1 MQFKQNKAKLSASCL
16 LLIFSHAAIAQDT
29 TAQASLGTAQY
40 GIHIQHEKAISTE
53 NTSVFNTPHKNIN
66 IRLSSYNKN
75 ALQPIEQ
82 VCDLVPFNTD
92 GSEDSKTEKNIPS
105 WRTCA
110 NLMKS
115 AVSEFCTIA
124 GERWT
129 DKADRNNTY
138 IKTLMGLTALFSVA
152 AASKLAAKTLYSTAA
167 GAAGVG
173 GISAA
178 SEHDVSVEQAISQQI
193 LARLT
198 DWESYRVVGTDGKAT
213 VIPTAFQIYDHAKT
227 VAASCATG
235 FTYQLP
241 AVQKN

>member
-1 MQFKQNKAKLSASCL
+1 MSTTIQKPILAALSL
-16 LLIFSHAAIAQDT
+16 LLIFSDAAKAQS
-29 TAQASLGTAQY
+29 TATNAFTSASDY
-40 GIHIQHEKAISTE
+40 GIHIEYDKAISTE
-53 NTSVFNTPHKNIN
+53 KTSSFNTPHKNIN
-66 IRLSSYNKN
+66 IRLSAYTRN

-82 VCDLVPFNTD
+82 VCDLVPFKTD
-92 GSEDSKTEKNIPS
+92 GTEDNRTGEKFPS
-105 WRTCA
+105 WRICA

-129 DKADRNNTY
+129 DKADRNNSY
-138 IKTLMGLTALFSVA
+138 VKTLMGLTALFSIA

-193 LARLT
+193 LAKLT
-198 DWESYRVVGTDGKAT
+198 DWESYKVTGPDGKAT
-213 VIPTAFQIYDHAKT
+213 QNPTAFQIYDHAKA

-235 FTYQLP
+235 FSFQLP
-241 AVQKN
+241 ATTTK